1 MTARGFADGARD
13 VAAGMRFLRAHPR
26 LWVYVIAPALVTL
39 LLMALATAGVL
50 AAAPPLVD
58 AIAGWLPDAIAR
70 WSHGLVWAL
79 TVIAL
84 GFAAILLFVPLVGV
98 IADPFNERLAAE
110 VLTVRTGVA
119 RPAVGVAA
127 LVRDAL
133 VGLLRGLGRLLG
145 AIVGAVLL
153 FALSLVP
160 VIGTIAAA
168 VIAGWLTARGTAR
181 DCYEAALGARALER
195 PAIRAFLARH
205 RQRTLGLGATV
216 AGLLVIP
223 GVNLIALGV
232 GTTGAT
238 LAALELEADP
248 PRVGGPR

>member
-13 VAAGMRFLRAHPR
+13 VGAGLRFLRAHPR
-26 LWVYVIAPALVTL
+26 LWGYVVAPALVTL
-39 LLMALATAGVL
+39 ALMALAIAGVL
-50 AAAPPLVD
+50 AAADPLVD
-58 AIAGWLPDAIAR
+58 AIAGWLPDAIAG
-70 WSHGLVWAL
+70 WSHGLVWTL

-84 GFAAILLFVPLVGV
+84 GFAAVLLFVPLVGV
-98 IADPFNERLAAE
+98 VADPFNARLAAA
-110 VLTVRTGVA
+110 VLAVRTGVA

-133 VGLLRGLGRLLG
+133 VGLLRGLGRMLG

-168 VIAGWLTARGTAR
+168 LIAGWLTARGTAR
-181 DCYEAALGARALER
+181 DCYEAALGARDLDR
-195 PAIRAFLARH
+195 PAIQAFLARH
-205 RQRTLGLGATV
+205 RQRTLGLGAAV
-216 AGLLVIP
+216 AGLLLIP
-223 GVNLIALGV
+223 GVNLVALGV

-238 LAALELEADP
+238 LAALELEAGP
-248 PRVGGPR
+248 PPT

>member
-1 MTARGFADGARD
+1 VIGRGFTDGARD
-13 VAAGMRFLRAHPR
+13 VGAGLRFLRAHPR
-26 LWVYVIAPALVTL
+26 LWRYVIAPALVTL
-39 LLMALATAGVL
+39 ALIAVAIAGVL
-50 AAAPPLVD
+50 AAADPVVD
-58 AIAGWLPDAIAR
+58 AIAGGLPDAIAGGAPGR
-70 WSHGLVWAL
+70 GGAL
-79 TVIAL
+79 PVLGL

-98 IADPFNERLAAE
+98 VADPFNERLAAA

-119 RPAVGVAA
+119 RPTVGVAA

-133 VGLLRGLGRLLG
+133 VGLLRGLGRVLG

-181 DCYEAALGARALER
+181 DCYEAALGARALDR

-205 RQRTLGLGATV
+205 RQRALGLGAAV

-232 GTTGAT
+232 GIAGAT
-238 LAALELEADP
+238 LAALELDADP
-248 PRVGGPR
+248 APAGPPP